1 MHRVKLLA
9 RNLYRRFPWL
19 DPQIAFISNLPPK
32 AKVLDLGSHK
42 GFSIRKWLDVRPD
55 LKFTA
60 VDIIDRSEDMPVVVH
75 FYQMNCTK
83 TRYPFRD
90 GSFDAVTIVHL
101 LEHLPPGNHNTV
113 IREIY
118 IVLKLGGRYTPKRL
132 VLEVF
137 YFPLFA

>member
-118 IVLKLGGRYTPKRL
+118 RVLKLGGGDIRRN
-132 VLEVF
+132 
-137 YFPLFA
+137 AWS